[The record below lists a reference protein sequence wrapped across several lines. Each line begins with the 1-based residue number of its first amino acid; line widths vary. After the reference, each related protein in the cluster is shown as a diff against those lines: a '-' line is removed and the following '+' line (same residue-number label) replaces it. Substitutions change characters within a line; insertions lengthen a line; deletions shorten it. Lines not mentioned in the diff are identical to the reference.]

1 MKRILKVAAALAAA
15 FVLALGLFYAV
26 AMGGKAAIPD
36 GLRLDAVQVVKDGFV
51 SAHLLDIGP
60 GEVALIDSGNDPE
73 AKAVVAALKARGLG
87 PDSVKAVVLTHGDI
101 DHVAGVRQF
110 PKAAVMALE
119 PDIDLAEGR
128 TSRTPFLSPRPTG
141 VRVSRLLEDGE
152 VVELG
157 ATRIEVFA
165 VPGHTPGSA
174 AYLARGILFL
184 GDSAEIREDG
194 TLEAAR
200 WPFCENRA
208 ENRSSL
214 RQLARRLGSR
224 AGEVKA
230 IACSH
235 SGVLTRGL
243 APLTEL
249 AGRLPED
256 STP

>member
-1 MKRILKVAAALAAA
+1 MKRILKAAAVLAA
-15 FVLALGLFYAV
+15 VIALLMGLLFAV
-26 AMGGKAAIPD
+26 VMGGKATIPD
-36 GLRLDAVQVVKDGFV
+36 GLRVDAVQVVKDGYV
-51 SAHLLDIGP
+51 SAHLLDVGP
-60 GEVALIDSGNDPE
+60 GEVALIDSGNDAE
-73 AKAVVAALKARGLG
+73 AKAIVAALKARGLG
-87 PDSVKAVVLTHGDI
+87 LDAVKAVLLTHGDT
-101 DHVAGVRQF
+101 DHVNGVRRF
-110 PKAAVMALE
+110 PGAAVMALE
-119 PDIDLAEGR
+119 RDVDLAEGR
-128 TSRTPFLSPRPTG
+128 TARTPLLSPRPTG
-141 VRVSRLLEDGE
+141 ARVSRVLRDGE

-157 ATRIEVFA
+157 AARIEVFA

-174 AYLARGILFL
+174 AYLARGVLFL

-194 TLEAAR
+194 GLEAAR

-214 RQLARRLGSR
+214 KQLARRLESR

-249 AGRLPED
+249 AGRLAKEP
-256 STP
+256 TP